1 MRVYLSWGNES
12 NVDLIVTE
20 PSGKVVNHSSSQG
33 DNGSL
38 IQNVDGSFGPKV
50 YEVTC
55 GQLKCGNYNI
65 KLQHSSEVPTTANLL
80 IRVRDNWYSKN
91 IEFNKINEV
100 AQIGIIQVSA
110 GEVDFFPQSDSKCL
124 DQSL

>member
-33 DNGSL
+33 DNGAL

-55 GQLKCGNYNI
+55 SNFEYGNYKV
-65 KLQHSSEVPTTANLL
+65 KLIHSSEVPTTANVL
-80 IRVRDNWYSKN
+80 IRARDNWYSRAVNLTKD
-91 IEFNKINEV
+91 K
-100 AQIGIIQVSA
+100 
-110 GEVDFFPQSDSKCL
+110 
-124 DQSL
+124 